1 MFTNKNSNTY
11 FTVAFAIKS
20 SPSIELIKRIHTITL
35 DCSASSRIRTLM
47 DFSTLLIKCASTNS
61 AKLAYATAIKI
72 TVAKL
77 IFCLDLLFKPLFSSM
92 IYTVIFIQCIY
103 NHTVI
108 PEFTRNFRYY
118 LSKDSLAVF

>member
-20 SPSIELIKRIHTITL
+20 SPFIELIKRIHTIIL

-61 AKLAYATAIKI
+61 AKLACATAIKI

-77 IFCLDLLFKPLFSSM
+77 IFYLDLLFKPLFSSM

-108 PEFTRNFRYY
+108 PEFTRNFGYY
-118 LSKDSLAVF
+118 LNKDSLTFF